1 MLKAFNN
8 SQINN
13 KFSANSN
20 GQYFFIQKWVELT
33 SDYSLFSYQ
42 IRFKNA
48 RSLLLEILD
57 VIKMMDN
64 SDIHISNLTSV
75 VEEAK
80 AVLRKDKCLEK
91 HQRQMYYA
99 LTNGLNNFKPKDKS
113 GQQDKKSQN
122 ASLMRLS
129 AQINIFLKT
138 VDQDKYC
145 QWVVSDLKE
154 SIDNANNNRYK
165 IDDNGKK
172 NGDYYDDIY
181 LYSELLASEL
191 TNKEWTSA
199 GLYATLMQT
208 MSAPNGDFN
217 VSWRK
222 FIDKLIS
229 DKEKYVY
236 FFKCNYSNAIEINI
250 RSKNITFVAG
260 EDVVVEFPK
269 ASQHISQDHV
279 YVRFEC
285 NHYDYRYMHQLAYY
299 RIKQL
304 NAIYS
309 FYKEDFNIINNDRC
323 ILGFSNGNVIPLE
336 SVIKEEPN
344 VNFFKL
350 NESVISIQSL
360 IYEDQLNE
368 ISRKRITDALIQYSN
383 SLDSISPDKKY
394 ISLWSCIETL
404 LNTGQYSNI
413 IEHVKMTVPAV
424 MCSRY
429 AYKILSNLLCDIGRC
444 GINVEINGEGIRTKD
459 PEYNDVNNILE
470 MLKDETLFEELYSK
484 CSDNELLQHRLDI
497 LRNNFSS
504 NDNLYKFLS
513 NNYNNVN
520 WNVQRLYRYR
530 NQIVHYSD
538 VLGNIS
544 VLCSH
549 LNYYIRT
556 IISEICFRVSQQETI
571 RFNSLAEIYS
581 YLYDNYFVL
590 VSFLDSKGK
599 NPKSQLP
606 FSNDFI
612 LKSSIDQ

>member
-1 MLKAFNN
+1 MIKGFNN
-8 SQINN
+8 SQIAN
-13 KFSANSN
+13 KFSAVEK

-57 VIKMMDN
+57 VIKMMES
-64 SDIHISNLTSV
+64 SDIHISNLISV
-75 VEEAK
+75 IEEAK
-80 AVLRKDKCLEK
+80 AVLKKDQCLEK

-113 GQQDKKSQN
+113 LDKKSQN

-129 AQINIFLKT
+129 AQINVFLKT

-145 QWVVSDLKE
+145 NWLVTDLKE
-154 SIDNANNNRYK
+154 SIDNAGNTRYK
-165 IDDNGKK
+165 LDSNGKQVH
-172 NGDYYDDIY
+172 DYYEDIY

-191 TNKEWTSA
+191 TNKEWTAA

-208 MSAPNGDFN
+208 MADSTFNFN
-217 VSWRK
+217 VSWNK
-222 FIDKLIS
+222 FIARLIN

-236 FFKCNYSNAIEINI
+236 FFKCNYPNSQEMNI
-250 RSKNITFVAG
+250 QSDNITIVSG
-260 EDVVVEFPK
+260 EDVIRDFPK
-269 ASQHISQDHV
+269 ASTTISVDRD
-279 YVRFEC
+279 YVRFDC
-285 NHYDYRYMHQLAYY
+285 IHYDYRYMHQIAYY
-299 RIKQL
+299 SIKQL

-309 FYKEDFNIINNDRC
+309 FYKDDFNIISNDKC
-323 ILGFSNGNVIPLE
+323 ILGFDNGNVIPLE
-336 SVIKEEPN
+336 GVIKEEPN
-344 VNFFKL
+344 VNFVRL
-350 NESVISIQSL
+350 NEAVKTIQTL
-360 IYEDQLNE
+360 IYEKQLNE

-429 AYKILSNLLCDIGRC
+429 AYKMLSNLLCDIGRC
-444 GINVEINGEGIRTKD
+444 GISVEFNGQSIRTKD
-459 PEYNDVNNILE
+459 PDYNDVNNFLE
-470 MLKDETLFEELYSK
+470 LLKDESLFVAFYSS
-484 CSDNELLQHRLDI
+484 CSDNELLQHRLDM
-497 LRNNFSS
+497 LRSNFKS
-504 NDNLYKFLS
+504 NESLFNFLS

-538 VLGNIS
+538 VLGNIT

-556 IISEICFRVSQQETI
+556 IISEICYRVSQQESI
-571 RFNSLAEIYS
+571 EFNSLAEIYS

-590 VSFLDSKGK
+590 VSFLDSKGNNQK
-599 NPKSQLP
+599 NQLP
-606 FSNDFI
+606 FSNEFI
-612 LKSSIDQ
+612 LKSSISQ